1 MTLTVGTVKSW
12 EIFGPPLYFSLMR
25 MILLTMTVMVI
36 IIITNRLLITSLIS
50 AETQFSQ
57 KSYEEAL
64 LLFSSPFFQIRKL
77 SFRINNVPR
86 VTQIENE

>member
-1 MTLTVGTVKSW
+1 MGTVKSW
-12 EIFGPPLYFSLMR
+12 EIFGSPLYFSLMR
-25 MILLTMTVMVI
+25 MIILTMTVMVI

-57 KSYEEAL
+57 KSYKEA